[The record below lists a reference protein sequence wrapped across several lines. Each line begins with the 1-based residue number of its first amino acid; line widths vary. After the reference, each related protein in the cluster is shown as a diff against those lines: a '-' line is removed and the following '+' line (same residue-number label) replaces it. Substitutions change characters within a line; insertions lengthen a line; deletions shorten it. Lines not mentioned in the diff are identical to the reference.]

1 MFMIKSNN
9 KINKKIELFN
19 KQCKSRGYY
28 NLNNRLNDLTGK
40 EWVFSTKSVIPKSF
54 PSTFQHKLRNEHG
67 GQKPP
72 ELCELLIRTFTKDG
86 EQVLDP
92 FCGVGGTL
100 FGCHL
105 SKRHGVGIEINKKWI
120 DIYNNV
126 CKIESI
132 KPERVIHGDS
142 RKVVSSLFEKIDKK
156 FDFILTDIPY
166 WKMDVVEK
174 SKGSYK
180 KVGEES
186 KKIYVG
192 KSKLSKF
199 NESHENQ
206 FTNKDDWEDLIK
218 NVFTD
223 CFKLLKEGGYCAV
236 FIGNMYHDG
245 KYYLLNADIA
255 NILTKIGY
263 VLKGEIIWYDVS
275 KSLHLYAINF
285 SWIPSL
291 VHQFIMIFRKERIK
305 KFTKEELK
313 RNQEDNLQRISFH
326 QNKKKNGLR
335 DFLNSNYLLKRKV
348 I

>member
-1 MFMIKSNN
+1 MIMSNN
-9 KINKKIELFN
+9 NDNMNKKVELFN
-19 KQCKSRGYY
+19 EQGESRGYY
-28 NLNNRLNDLTGK
+28 NLSNQLNDLSGK

-54 PSTFQHKLRNEHG
+54 PTSFQLKLRNKHG

-86 EQVLDP
+86 ERILDP

-100 FGCHL
+100 IGCHL
-105 SKRHGVGIEINKKWI
+105 SKRNGVGIELNKEWI
-120 DIYNNV
+120 DIYHKV

-132 KPERVIHGDS
+132 KPKKVIHGDS
-142 RKVVSSLFEKIDKK
+142 REVLKRIFEKTDKK
-156 FDFILTDIPY
+156 FDFILTDVPY
-166 WKMDVVEK
+166 WKMDAVEK
-174 SKGSYK
+174 SKGTYK

-186 KKIYVG
+186 KGIYSE

-206 FTNKDDWEDLIK
+206 FINKNDWEALIE
-218 NVFTD
+218 NVFTN
-223 CFKLLKEGGYCAV
+223 CFKLLKPGGYCAV
-236 FIGNMYHDG
+236 FIGNMYRDG

-275 KSLHLYAINF
+275 KKLHLYGINF
-285 SWIPSL
+285 SWIPSI

-305 KFTKEELK
+305 KFTKEEK
-313 RNQEDNLQRISFH
+313 KKIQEDNLQRITH
-326 QNKKKNGLR
+326 QQENKKKIGL
-335 DFLNSNYLLKRKV
+335 DGFL
-348 I
+348 